1 MVCYIPG
8 ESGLDQSK
16 KLDKTEKR
24 LRIWGIVLV
33 MNHEFPRANG
43 GFQEAG
49 EDGVTPAN
57 IHPAH
62 SPLGFGSSDCQ
73 EREKRRGQR
82 AKLGSSGMKPRPAS
96 PAFLLEQWLATGAS
110 FCPPR

>member
-33 MNHEFPRANG
+33 MNHEFVRANG
-43 GFQEAG
+43 GF
-49 EDGVTPAN
+49 
-57 IHPAH
+57 
-62 SPLGFGSSDCQ
+62 
-73 EREKRRGQR
+73 
-82 AKLGSSGMKPRPAS
+82 
-96 PAFLLEQWLATGAS
+96 
-110 FCPPR
+110 